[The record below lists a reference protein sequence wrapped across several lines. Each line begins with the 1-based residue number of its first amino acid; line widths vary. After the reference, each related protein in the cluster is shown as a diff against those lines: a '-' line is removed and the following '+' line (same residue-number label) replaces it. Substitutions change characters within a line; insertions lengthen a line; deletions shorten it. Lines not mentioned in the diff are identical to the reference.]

1 MNRRGFTLIELLA
14 TLAVLGI
21 ITGIVLVSSTSL
33 FKDKKS
39 DTEDVFVD
47 TLKDAIKIYIDELG
61 GVELN
66 GDPVCT
72 IEKSIHPNGV
82 GIGIYEV
89 KNEVKKITF
98 EDITNSKYKPLTEKD
113 MINPA
118 NKVKC
123 NINAEIHIYADSDF
137 AYYYKFTGSD
147 LTCLSKNTGV
157 ISNLPCECLSK
168 DKNKDVISNLPE
180 ECVIK

>member
-47 TLKDAIKIYIDELG
+47 TLKDAIKIYIDELC

-82 GIGIYEV
+82 GIYEV
-89 KNEVKKITF
+89 KNEVKTITF
-98 EDITNSKYKPLTEKD
+98 RDITNSKYKPLTKGD

-123 NINAEIHIYADSDF
+123 NIAAKIHIYADSDF
-137 AYYYKFTGSD
+137 AYYYKFTGDD
-147 LTCLSKNTGV
+147 LACLSKNTGV
-157 ISNLPCECLSK
+157 ISNLPKGCNLS
-168 DKNKDVISNLPE
+168 E
-180 ECVIK
+180 ECGIQ